1 MDKKEIYELLEWFE
15 RSALSEIEVEK
26 SDTRVVMKKPGP
38 LPAQLAETPRLQPT
52 GAEKESPLPKEA
64 PENKEGIE
72 VITAPMVGTFY
83 RAAATDAPPFVEVG
97 MKIKQGETIC
107 VIEAMK
113 VMNELEVEFDCEI
126 VKILAQ
132 NVSLVEYGTPLFEV
146 RIDD

>member
-15 RSALSEIEVEK
+15 RSALSEIVVEK

-38 LPAQLAETPRLQPT
+38 LPAQLVETPRLQPPT
-52 GAEKESPLPKEA
+52 AEKDSPLPEEA
-64 PENKEGIE
+64 PGNKEGFE

-83 RAAATDAPPFVEVG
+83 RAAAADAPPFAEVG

-107 VIEAMK
+107 LIEAMK
-113 VMNELEVEFDCEI
+113 VMNELEAEFDCEI
-126 VKILAQ
+126 IKILPQ

>member
-15 RSALSEIEVEK
+15 KSALSEIVVEK
-26 SDTRVVMKKPGP
+26 SDTKVVMKKPGP
-38 LPAQLAETPRLQPT
+38 LPEKLAETQGLQP
-52 GAEKESPLPKEA
+52 ASPGKDSPVPVETS
-64 PENKEGIE
+64 ENKEGIE

-83 RAAATDAPPFVEVG
+83 RAAAADAPPFAEVG

-107 VIEAMK
+107 LIEAMK
-113 VMNELEVEFDCEI
+113 VMNELEAEFDCEI
-126 VKILAQ
+126 IKILAQ